1 MLCLPN
7 GCFDVLP
14 KGHPTLLKEARM
26 QGDKLIVGLNSD
38 ESVKRLKGDS
48 SPIND
53 VDTRKEQLL
62 LIPYVDEVV
71 IFDNDTSIQLIK
83 EIQPDLIVKGGDYTV
98 EEIVGHDLARIY
110 SSNSRRA

>member
-38 ESVKRLKGDS
+38 ESV
-48 SPIND
+48 
-53 VDTRKEQLL
+53 
-62 LIPYVDEVV
+62 
-71 IFDNDTSIQLIK
+71 
-83 EIQPDLIVKGGDYTV
+83 
-98 EEIVGHDLARIY
+98 
-110 SSNSRRA
+110 